1 MDSIKP
7 VSAAMSVI
15 MKPPVYYFI
24 VAVIIIKILL
34 LKYISTDMLVIYRS
48 LWFRIAFAILIA
60 IIASY
65 DYILATLLVACYVLA
80 IQELNNRNI
89 PIYSAAAA
97 VSSNLAELGSL
108 LDKVTNENITIPPV
122 LVQPLKAV
130 VQPLKAGNVEA
141 APSDSNKVNYMM
153 KQPEVNDL
161 INKINVEVDQSNIV
175 PAVDSLKAIA
185 TSNPAFTTLT
195 NNIMAKGFENL
206 SLEQLN
212 MPISNLVYGVDP
224 DKPIK
229 SSEDVLSAQGIDLKF
244 PTGFDNTSVLTSK
257 Y

>member
-122 LVQPLKAV
+122 LVQPLKA
-130 VQPLKAGNVEA
+130 GNVEA

-212 MPISNLVYGVDP
+212 MPTSNLVYGVDP